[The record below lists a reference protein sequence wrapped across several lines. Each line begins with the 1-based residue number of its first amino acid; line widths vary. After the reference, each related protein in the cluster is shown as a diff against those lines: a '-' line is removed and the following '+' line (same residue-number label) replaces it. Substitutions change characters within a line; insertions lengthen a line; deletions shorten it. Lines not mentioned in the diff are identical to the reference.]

1 MSHFGFIGF
10 GLIGGSIARALKA
23 LPAPPVL
30 TAYQYRSTPSRSLT
44 LALEE
49 KTLDYIT
56 NDLSE
61 LSSCDMIFLC
71 APVQKNL
78 EYLPMLK
85 DVISPTCILTDVGSV
100 KGQIHQRITELHM
113 EDCFIGGHPMTG
125 SEKTGYEHSSALLM
139 ENAYYILTPT
149 SKTTEEAIKRYST
162 LVEQMGSIPVIL
174 DPAEHDRITAAISH
188 VPHLI
193 AAQLVNLIRTSGP
206 LESKMRLLAAG
217 GFKDIT
223 RIASSSPELWENIC
237 LENKESVCE
246 VLRQYQSLLSD
257 ALTAVEQENSD
268 ALYRLFDDAGTYRSS
283 IPARTSG
290 ILATVYELFVDIKD
304 ETGALASLAAL
315 LSSHSISIKNIGILH
330 NREFEQGVLRVEF
343 YSEECRQQAIRI
355 LTQNGYYIY
364 VR

>member
-23 LPAPPVL
+23 LPDAPVL
-30 TAYQYRSTPSRSLT
+30 TAYQHRPMPSASLS
-44 LALEE
+44 LALQDGV
-49 KTLDYIT
+49 LDHVT
-56 NDLSE
+56 SCLSE
-61 LSSCDMIFLC
+61 LSLCDMIFLC

-78 EYLPMLK
+78 EYLPKLK
-85 DVISPTCILTDVGSV
+85 DIVSPDCIITDVGSV
-100 KGQIHQRITELHM
+100 KGPIHKRIAELQM
-113 EDCFIGGHPMTG
+113 EHCFIGGHPMTG

-149 SKTTEEAIKRYST
+149 EKTRQSALESYST

-174 DPAEHDRITAAISH
+174 EPTEHDRITAAISH

-193 AAQLVNLIRTSGP
+193 AAQLVNLVRTSGT
-206 LESKMRLLAAG
+206 LEPKMRMLAAG

-237 LENKESVCE
+237 LENRQSVCE
-246 VLRQYQSLLSD
+246 ALKQYQTLLSD
-257 ALTAVEQENSD
+257 ALTFIEQENQTG
-268 ALYRLFDDAGTYRSS
+268 LYQLFDDAGTYRSA

-290 ILATVYELFVDIKD
+290 ILAPVYELFVDIKD
-304 ETGALASLAAL
+304 ETGTLASLAVL
-315 LSSHSISIKNIGILH
+315 LSDHGISIKNIGILH

-343 YSEECRQQAIRI
+343 YTKESKQHAISV
-355 LTQNGYYIY
+355 LKEHEYYIY